1 MGALILHYKMRAAGC
16 QRYKNDR
23 PEGIM
28 NSEKIYFFPFHLD
41 PVHYFHS
48 FFFMVIR
55 NGSSKTTAIIAM
67 NCRKKYMRFSRP
79 CS

>member
-28 NSEKIYFFPFHLD
+28 NSEKIYFSRSTWILFITFIPF
-41 PVHYFHS
+41 
-48 FFFMVIR
+48 
-55 NGSSKTTAIIAM
+55 SSW
-67 NCRKKYMRFSRP
+67 
-79 CS
+79 